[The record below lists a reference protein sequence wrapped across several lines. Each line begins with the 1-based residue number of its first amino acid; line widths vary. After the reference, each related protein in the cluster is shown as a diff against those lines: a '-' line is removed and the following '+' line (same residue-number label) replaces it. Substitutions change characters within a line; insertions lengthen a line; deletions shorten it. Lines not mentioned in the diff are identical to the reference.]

1 MPAAKPVRPTSLP
14 FLLHWRFMA
23 LQVWYDLRTG
33 LLFRPFLWTASLA
46 TLAMGLPW
54 VESLPGVEPWLLQ
67 RLDGWVLGE
76 PGSAQL
82 LLTTIASAMMTT
94 VSVVYSVLVV
104 ALSLASVQFSP
115 RVLGQFLRASTSQ
128 NTVGWFVGTFVY
140 CLLVLRTIR
149 TAEPAFVPVL
159 SVGLALGLAL
169 VALSLLIYALHDL
182 ATSLQA
188 NHIVD
193 RIATETLSVLDE
205 ALGTSGDA
213 HATQACSKSDR
224 PSGGVPIAAPESG
237 YLQLLDEAELQ
248 ALAAAT
254 GARIAVGVLEGEFVL
269 TGEPVAWVDGDAAN
283 NPELLEAVA
292 NAFDLGPLRTL
303 QRDAEFGVRQIVDV
317 ALKAVSPA
325 VNDPSTACTCID
337 QLARVLTVAVQRP
350 LRSPWVDAQPGQLW
364 LRRLDT
370 TDLIDLAFN
379 QLRQYGS
386 GDMAVSVRL
395 LRAMTAVQRVAVRD
409 ADRQRVLHHASLLAT
424 HTLRR
429 FDGPDCEALHER
441 LAELG
446 LDPKALPQA

>member
-1 MPAAKPVRPTSLP
+1 MPPKPTTSATNLP
-14 FLLHWRFMA
+14 FLLHWRFVA
-23 LQVWYDLRTG
+23 LQHWYDLRTG
-33 LLFRPFLWTASLA
+33 LLFRPFVWTASLA
-46 TLAMGLPW
+46 SLAMLLPW
-54 VESLPGVEPWLLQ
+54 FESLPGVEPWLLQ

-159 SVGLALGLAL
+159 AVGLALGLAL

-193 RIATETLSVLDE
+193 RIATETLQVLDE
-205 ALGTSGDA
+205 ALGHGGDA
-213 HATQACSKSDR
+213 SMAQACGKEDR
-224 PSGGVPIAAPESG
+224 PAGGVAIAAPESG

-248 ALAAAT
+248 ALAQAT
-254 GARIAVGVLEGEFVL
+254 GASITVGVLEGEFVL
-269 TGEPVAWVDGDAAN
+269 TGEPVAWVDGPGAD

-292 NAFDLGPLRTL
+292 NAFDFGPLRTL
-303 QRDAEFGVRQIVDV
+303 QRDAEFGVRQVVDV
-317 ALKAVSPA
+317 ALKAISPA

-337 QLARVLTVAVQRP
+337 QLARILTVAVQRP
-350 LRSPWVDAQPGQLW
+350 LRSPWVEGHPGRLW

-370 TDLIDLAFN
+370 HDLIDLAFN
-379 QLRQYGS
+379 QLRQYGA
-386 GDMAVSVRL
+386 GDMAVSLRL
-395 LRAMTAVQRVAVRD
+395 LRALAAVHRVAVRD
-409 ADRQRVLHHASLLAT
+409 VDRQRAVHHARLLAAQT
-424 HTLRR
+424 QLR
-429 FDGPDCEALHER
+429 FSGADCEALYQR

-446 LDPKALPQA
+446 IGEGSHTG